1 MISVMV
7 YEIILKYWK
16 SIFFLYYDLVI
27 IVLYE
32 KLILYTYILNYTC
45 MFYFV
50 IYNDKFDIVMQLA
63 TCRET
68 KYIMLFIYKIFV
80 SFILNNDTIRLYIA
94 TYIYDII

>member
-1 MISVMV
+1 
-7 YEIILKYWK
+7 
-16 SIFFLYYDLVI
+16 
-27 IVLYE
+27 
-32 KLILYTYILNYTC
+32 